1 MPELPEVES
10 VVRALAPVLTGRS
23 IKSVE
28 VRNAGTVSG
37 SPGRPAALAG
47 RRIDSVR
54 RRGKYIRLHCD
65 RNLGL
70 AIHLRMTGWLGV
82 KTAKELAA
90 EADPYVRVLFHLYP
104 RSGGAASPAEALVF
118 RDVRKFG
125 RVWCGPDEA
134 LDALKALAKLGPDAL
149 AIEPAAFAE
158 RLRARRGRLKSLLL
172 DQAFLAGLG
181 NIYADEA
188 LHEARVHPLQEAH
201 RLSKAKALALHAAV
215 RGVLERACAAG
226 GSSIDDYLHPDGTP
240 GWFQRE
246 LKVYGREGESCRR
259 CGAGAGAKIRRV
271 VVGQRGTWFCPKC
284 QRKG

>member
-28 VRNAGTVSG
+28 VRNASTVAG

-47 RRIDSVR
+47 RRIDSVA
-54 RRGKYIRLHCD
+54 RRGKYILVRCD
-65 RNLGL
+65 HNLGL

-82 KTAKELAA
+82 KPAKELAA
-90 EADPYVRVLFHLYP
+90 EADPYVRVLFHLHP
-104 RSGGAASPAEALVF
+104 LNGRARAAQAEALVF
-118 RDVRKFG
+118 RDIRKFG
-125 RVWCGPDEA
+125 RVWCGRSET

-149 AIEPAAFAE
+149 QIEPAAFAE

-172 DQAFLAGLG
+172 DQTFLAGLG

-188 LHEARVHPLQEAH
+188 LHEACVHPLQLAQ
-201 RLSKAKALALHAAV
+201 RLSKQKALALHAAV
-215 RGVLERACAAG
+215 KGVLERACAAG

-246 LKVYGREGESCRR
+246 LKVYGREGEPCRR
-259 CGAGAGAKIRRV
+259 CGAKVRRV

-284 QRKG
+284 QRKA